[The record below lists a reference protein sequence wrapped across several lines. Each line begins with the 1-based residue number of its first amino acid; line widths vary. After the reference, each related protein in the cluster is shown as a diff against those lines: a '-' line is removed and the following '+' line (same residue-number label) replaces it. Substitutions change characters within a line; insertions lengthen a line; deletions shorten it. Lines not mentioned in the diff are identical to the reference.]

1 MSKVF
6 LFSLT
11 IPHSNIHT
19 KIFCSMGKVAFR
31 FRSSR
36 QKKSRFHRIKSSIQ
50 ICLKAWLEFHLS
62 MYVLFAFKKSKQTIA
77 IHTVGRSEWIVGE
90 ILGGKCF
97 IDALLAHF
105 YSKSFFMAGEWRGFI
120 SSQLEAD
127 KKLFFRNLDQL
138 LSQLLGQN
146 IQIDHIPAFLIS
158 DDFITSNEIVR
169 TKLPIYLVIS
179 HFVLTI

>member
-1 MSKVF
+1 MSVSEKRILIIMSKVF

-31 FRSSR
+31 FRPSR

-77 IHTVGRSEWIVGE
+77 ILQEGVSGLSGKFWVGSV
-90 ILGGKCF
+90 
-97 IDALLAHF
+97 LLMLC
-105 YSKSFFMAGEWRGFI
+105 S
-120 SSQLEAD
+120 
-127 KKLFFRNLDQL
+127 
-138 LSQLLGQN
+138 
-146 IQIDHIPAFLIS
+146 HIFTPKAFLWQES
-158 DDFITSNEIVR
+158 GEVLFLHNLKLTKSCFSETWTS
-169 TKLPIYLVIS
+169 YLVSYWAKTFRSITYLL
-179 HFVLTI
+179 F

>member
-31 FRSSR
+31 FRPSR

-77 IHTVGRSEWIVGE
+77 ILQEGVSGLSGKFWVGSV
-90 ILGGKCF
+90 
-97 IDALLAHF
+97 LLMLCSHIFTPKAF
-105 YSKSFFMAGEWRGFI
+105 LWQERGFI

-146 IQIDHIPAFLIS
+146 IQIDHVPAFLIS

-169 TKLPIYLVIS
+169 MKWRIYQVIG
-179 HFVLTI
+179 HFVLTIY

>member
-31 FRSSR
+31 FRPSR

-77 IHTVGRSEWIVGE
+77 ILQEGVSGLSGKFWVGSV
-90 ILGGKCF
+90 
-97 IDALLAHF
+97 LLMLCSHIFTPKAF
-105 YSKSFFMAGEWRGFI
+105 LWQERGFI

-146 IQIDHIPAFLIS
+146 IQIDHVPAFLIS
-158 DDFITSNEIVR
+158 DDFITSIEIVR
-169 TKLPIYLVIS
+169 IKWQIYQI
-179 HFVLTI
+179 FK